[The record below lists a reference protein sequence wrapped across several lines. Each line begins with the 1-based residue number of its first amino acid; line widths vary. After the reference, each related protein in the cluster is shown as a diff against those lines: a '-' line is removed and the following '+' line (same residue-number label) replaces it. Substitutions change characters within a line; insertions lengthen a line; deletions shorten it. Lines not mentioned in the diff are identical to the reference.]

1 MLKPETPQAKPWRP
15 NILMFGASGTGK
27 TKTWMDL
34 AKLTG
39 AKCLAIDTHKGT
51 DAWAHLY
58 ADHYQVVHTSSP
70 PEIEAQLD
78 HYLETP
84 DGFSMFV
91 VDDISVSHTVL
102 QDMADDELRPLKK
115 GKAGQFSGVL
125 DPGARS
131 IIKRLAHVT
140 LNKLTHLDMA
150 RIVVARSKPHYEAS
164 SKGGAFTL
172 ERKGTTF
179 AGDKDMEYDFDLVLQ
194 LEKYGTRRVAVTEK
208 SRGMPDFP
216 ATIEDFTAEKL
227 LALLPCGPAGFTDPS
242 QPAPV
247 VTEEQADEIRTLF
260 GLAKLEPGRQ
270 SKALAHH
277 GAHSIDDLPRG
288 AFPLLVSQL
297 RAVISKTAG
306 G

>member
-1 MLKPETPQAKPWRP
+1 MLKPEKPEAKPWRP

-27 TKTWMDL
+27 TKTWLDL

-39 AKCLAIDTHKGT
+39 AKCLAIDTHHGT
-51 DAWAHLY
+51 DAWAGLY
-58 ADHYQVVHTSSP
+58 AEDYQVVHTASP
-70 PEIEAQLD
+70 PEIESQVD
-78 HYLETP
+78 HYLEHP

-91 VDDISVSHTVL
+91 LDDISVSHTAL
-102 QDMADDELRPLKK
+102 QDMADDELRPGKP
-115 GKAGQFSGVL
+115 KAGQFSGVL

-140 LNKLTHLDMA
+140 LNKLVHLDMA

-164 SKGGAFTL
+164 SRGGTFTL

-194 LEKYGTRRVAVTEK
+194 LEKYGTRRVAVVEK
-208 SRGMPDFP
+208 ARGMPDFP
-216 ATIEDFTAEKL
+216 STIEDFTAEKL
-227 LALLPCGPAGFTDPS
+227 LALLPCGPTGFTDPS
-242 QPAPV
+242 RPNPV
-247 VTEEQADEIRTLF
+247 VTEAQADELRQLF
-260 GLAKLEPGRQ
+260 MVAQLAPGRQ

-277 GAHSIDDLPRG
+277 GAQSIDDLPRV
-288 AFPLLVSQL
+288 AFTKLVSQL
-297 RAVISKTAG
+297 QRAISQKQG